1 MQNVSK
7 LWLFI
12 SHNFGADTTK
22 IMYLGFKG
30 EFTKYRRE
38 AVQAVYEARPLKAAK
53 DVRDTKAPRMGM

>member
-1 MQNVSK
+1 
-7 LWLFI
+7 
-12 SHNFGADTTK
+12 
-22 IMYLGFKG
+22 MYLGFKG